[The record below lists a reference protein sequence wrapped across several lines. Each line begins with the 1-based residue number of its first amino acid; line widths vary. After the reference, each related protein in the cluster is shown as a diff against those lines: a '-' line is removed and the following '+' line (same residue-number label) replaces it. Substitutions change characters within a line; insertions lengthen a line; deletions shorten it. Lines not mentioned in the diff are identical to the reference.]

1 MIYKVK
7 NIYLNFETLRDEIK
21 FTSNFEG
28 VNYNLI
34 WYYCTFHYTIRD
46 KTKRGLLGGHGP
58 PSPQNLTPKLRV
70 CLPKSKKSTL
80 PTKRN

>member
-7 NIYLNFETLRDEIK
+7 NIYLNFETLRGKIK

-34 WYYCTFHYTIRD
+34 
-46 KTKRGLLGGHGP
+46 
-58 PSPQNLTPKLRV
+58 
-70 CLPKSKKSTL
+70 
-80 PTKRN
+80 